1 MHILVGNFFFFLQ
14 IFFFFKK
21 KKDLRELR
29 IERDMIKGDYAKRIM
44 VAMQTNKAH
53 QEP

>member
-1 MHILVGNFFFFLQ
+1 MHILVGNFLFPSKKFFFL
-14 IFFFFKK
+14 KK

-44 VAMQTNKAH
+44 VAMQKNKAH